1 MKKSGIG
8 EYTVADGTFDYL
20 SAWEWT
26 TLVGAWRYYEFRN
39 TIASASF
46 PAQIV
51 ERYWQGKMF
60 TNCARTH
67 IANQFAKVDHG
78 ANGEADWKSQPECDR
93 IKWAKFHAFCNAWC
107 DGFLK
112 AKVFTAHGNLREVVC
127 FKSETTGRLYP
138 ASKYVSK
145 PTLEC
150 YLDEKNVKTITKI
163 KDVLRSRKEAM
174 KGVRR

>member
-1 MKKSGIG
+1 MSA
-8 EYTVADGTFDYL
+8 ADGIFDYL

-60 TNCARTH
+60 TNCARTC

-93 IKWAKFHAFCNAWC
+93 IKWAKFYAFCNAWC

-112 AKVFTAHGNLREVVC
+112 AKVLTAYGNLREVVC

-138 ASKYVSK
+138 ASKYVNK

-150 YLDEKNVKTITKI
+150 YLDEKAVKTITRI
-163 KDVLRSRKEAM
+163 KDVNRSRKEAM